1 MNHSAE
7 FAEAGAAGIVRNER
21 DRVNGPYK
29 EIRLWRGLCWTG
41 RPATVGSLV
50 VLMPAHL
57 RSALHPCT
65 LPFSPFEVARA
76 LRGRDGFVWLDSSD
90 DEDGRVSVLT
100 SDPVAVH
107 RGEAFD
113 FHRLRPHLVG
123 LEGGAPDGARGHD
136 LGLPGPGLFGT
147 VDFNGD
153 WCFGVY
159 PEVLVY
165 RHGSDQWWESGRL
178 SRHVLGAAG
187 RAPASYVPQIRF
199 HPEWTETGYLEAV
212 HRALGYIADGDI
224 YQVNLSQPWASD
236 WPAGSDVFGYYE
248 RLRGYSPSPQAAF
261 LDLGGRQVA
270 SASPELFLRISGR
283 TIRTRPIKG
292 TRPRHR
298 EVQDDERAAYD
309 LITSPKEIAELIMI
323 TDLERN
329 DLGRVCEFGSVT
341 VPDMLRLERFQQV
354 FHLVST
360 VEGTLRADVDH
371 LGALAAC
378 LPGGSISGA
387 PKIRALQ
394 IIEELEPFPRG
405 LYTGVIGWIGAS
417 GESQFSIAIRTAI
430 AEGDRL
436 HFHTGA
442 GIVADSDPR
451 SEYAETW
458 HKAATLLGAAQ
469 WPR

>member
-1 MNHSAE
+1 
-7 FAEAGAAGIVRNER
+7 
-21 DRVNGPYK
+21 
-29 EIRLWRGLCWTG
+29 
-41 RPATVGSLV
+41 
-50 VLMPAHL
+50 MPART
-57 RSALHPCT
+57 RSGLHPCA
-65 LPFSPFEVARA
+65 LPFSPLEAARA
-76 LRGRDGFVWLDSSD
+76 LRRRGGFVWFDSSD
-90 DEDGRVSVLT
+90 DANDRVTVLA

-107 RGEAFD
+107 RGTLSELG
-113 FHRLRPHLVG
+113 RLRPALASLRRHDS
-123 LEGGAPDGARGHD
+123 EGFCGHD
-136 LGLPGPGLFGT
+136 RGLPGPGLFGT
-147 VDFNGD
+147 VDFQGD

-165 RHGSDQWWESGRL
+165 EHGTDQWWEYGSL
-178 SRHVLGAAG
+178 SRHVTASATQSLLAA
-187 RAPASYVPQIRF
+187 VPSIRF
-199 HPEWTETGYLEAV
+199 EPQWSEAGYLEAV
-212 HRALGYIADGDI
+212 ATALEYIANGDI
-224 YQVNLSQPWASD
+224 YQVNLSQPWVSD
-236 WPAGSDVFGYYE
+236 WPIGADAFGFYE
-248 RLRGYSPSPQAAF
+248 RLRGFSPSPQAAF
-261 LDLGGRQVA
+261 LDLGGRQVT

-298 EVQDDERAAYD
+298 EAQDDERAAYD

-329 DLGRVCEFGSVT
+329 DLGQVCEFGSVT

-354 FHLVST
+354 FHLIST
-360 VEGTLRADVDH
+360 VEGTLRSDVDH
-371 LGALAAC
+371 LDALAAC

-387 PKIRALQ
+387 PKIRALE
-394 IIEELEPFPRG
+394 IIDELEPFPRG
-405 LYTGVIGWIGAS
+405 LYTGVIGWIGAY

-430 AEGDRL
+430 AEAGRF

-442 GIVADSDPR
+442 GIVADSDPK